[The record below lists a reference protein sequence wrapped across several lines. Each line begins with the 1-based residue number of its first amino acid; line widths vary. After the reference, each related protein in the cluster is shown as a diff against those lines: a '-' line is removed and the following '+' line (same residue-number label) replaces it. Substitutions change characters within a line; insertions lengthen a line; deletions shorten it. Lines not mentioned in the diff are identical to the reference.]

1 MKNIGLMRCTTA
13 NAEHFTTEVGIKL
26 RRIASP
32 VLRRALRLAV
42 KQKIVVEQYP
52 TLKRGQPYIFAS
64 THYFVED
71 IIANLAVIDRNAWI
85 LIGTTDQLEHNPQM
99 YKEYGICQNKL

>member
-13 NAEHFTTEVGIKL
+13 SAEHLTTEVGIKL

-42 KQKIVVEQYP
+42 KQKNRCGAVSD
-52 TLKRGQPYIFAS
+52 TKTGSAL
-64 THYFVED
+64 YFC
-71 IIANLAVIDRNAWI
+71 IDALLR
-85 LIGTTDQLEHNPQM
+85 
-99 YKEYGICQNKL
+99 